1 MKDLNKIIKLELK
14 RVLKEQETENYMFFS
29 NLEQIKRQCELLL
42 SFDKQ
47 MIENLLQNG
56 HDWADDHVSE
66 AKNNMDQVFDFIMN
80 EKEGDQ
86 QGELNE
92 SCWDG
97 YKQVGGKMK
106 NGKMVPNCVP
116 KNKSI
121 KEASSPAQQAA
132 IAINMKKKGIEPK
145 NESVEMEIDESK
157 NVPTNPKLWAASKAA
172 AKAKFDVYPSAYA
185 NGWAAKHYKS
195 KGGGWRK
202 KTNESINESRKN
214 DEVYHRTYTSAINT
228 ALEYA
233 ERKGFTYD
241 RDEVAREIGMGP
253 RKPKEGDTNRFTISL
268 KKDDKE
274 QKKSLHIQVYGMKET
289 YELNCYIN

>member
-1 MKDLNKIIKLELK
+1 MKNLDQIIKVKLRKILE
-14 RVLKEQETENYMFFS
+14 EQETENYMFFS

-80 EKEGDQ
+80 EKEGGQ

-97 YKQVGGKMK
+97 YKKVGGKMK

-121 KEASSPAQQAA
+121 KEATSPAQQAA
-132 IAINMKKKGIEPK
+132 IAINMKKKGQTPK
-145 NESVEMEIDESK
+145 SEMSEKEMYEAIEIDESK
-157 NVPTNPKLWAASKAA
+157 NTPTNPKLWASSLAWARSRY
-172 AKAKFDVYPSAYA
+172 DVCPSAYC
-185 NGWAAKHYKS
+185 NGAAAKHYKS

-202 KTNESINESRKN
+202 S
-214 DEVYHRTYTSAINT
+214 
-228 ALEYA
+228 
-233 ERKGFTYD
+233 
-241 RDEVAREIGMGP
+241 
-253 RKPKEGDTNRFTISL
+253 
-268 KKDDKE
+268 KK
-274 QKKSLHIQVYGMKET
+274 
-289 YELNCYIN
+289 

>member
-1 MKDLNKIIKLELK
+1 MKNLEQIIKVQLK
-14 RVLKEQETENYMFFS
+14 KILNEQETENYMFFS

-80 EKEGDQ
+80 EKEGGQ

-185 NGWAAKHYKS
+185 NGWAAKDYKS

-202 KTNESINESRKN
+202 KTNESVNESKRN
-214 DEVYHRTYTSAINT
+214 DDVYHKTYTSAINT
-228 ALEYA
+228 ALEFA
-233 ERKGFTYD
+233 EKRGFTYD
-241 RDEVAREIGMGP
+241 KEEVAREIGMGP
-253 RKPKEGDTNRFTISL
+253 RKPKDGDTNRFTISL

-274 QKKSLHIQVYGMKET
+274 QRKSLHIQVYGMKET

>member
-1 MKDLNKIIKLELK
+1 MKNLDQIIKVQLK
-14 RVLKEQETENYMFFS
+14 KLLNEQETENYMFFS

-80 EKEGDQ
+80 EKESGQ
-86 QGELNE
+86 QNQLNE

-121 KEASSPAQQAA
+121 KESSSPAQQAA
-132 IAINMKKKGIEPK
+132 IAINMKKKGQTPK
-145 NESVEMEIDESK
+145 SEMSEKEMYEAMEIDESK
-157 NVPTNPKLWAASKAA
+157 NCPTDPGKWAASKAA
-172 AKAKFDVYPSAYA
+172 AKSKFDVYPSAYA
-185 NGWAAKHYKS
+185 NGWAAKNYKS
-195 KGGGWRK
+195 KGGGWK
-202 KTNESINESRKN
+202 KCK
-214 DEVYHRTYTSAINT
+214 
-228 ALEYA
+228 
-233 ERKGFTYD
+233 
-241 RDEVAREIGMGP
+241 
-253 RKPKEGDTNRFTISL
+253 
-268 KKDDKE
+268 
-274 QKKSLHIQVYGMKET
+274 
-289 YELNCYIN
+289 